1 MNIIQEPSPLLE
13 GNFLLHYR
21 TSNYIA
27 KSIPFLLLIKN
38 AVSDI
43 TVNIRK
49 ATKKKKEKQFPFYLL
64 SAFHAEAST
73 RLDSLNTY
81 WEISWVKEMLLN

>member
-1 MNIIQEPSPLLE
+1 MNIIHEPSPLLE

-27 KSIPFLLLIKN
+27 KSILFLLLIKK
-38 AVSDI
+38 AVNYI

-49 ATKKKKEKQFPFYLL
+49 ATKKKKGRKFPFYLL
-64 SAFHAEAST
+64 SAFHAELST
-73 RLDSLNTY
+73 CLN
-81 WEISWVKEMLLN
+81 